1 MRLRGLLVC
10 SALALGLRGGAEA
23 KTAKAAK
30 VKETPEEKAAKAPK
44 RWPQPALGDTETP
57 DIEVL
62 FTFDDGPNPATT
74 PQVLD
79 ILAQRKIRAV
89 FFLIGK
95 QVESKHK
102 DTRAIL
108 DRIVNDG
115 HILANHTMFHTDL
128 CRTPTDDAIA
138 DLDGGREVIE
148 RATSMKIE
156 WFRAP
161 FGVRCDR
168 LDAMLAE
175 RRISHFHWDLDPQ
188 EWRHGNVDRTVR
200 YVTGQ
205 LSRASGRNVLLMH
218 DIKQVTVRALPK
230 IFEWMDAE
238 NAKRAKSRKRKI
250 KVLQAPDLAVERLPP
265 ALVSLLEEAAAGVR
279 ELPRAVAS
287 VLP

>member
-1 MRLRGLLVC
+1 MVRPRGILAC
-10 SALALGLRGGAEA
+10 CALAFALRGGADA
-23 KTAKAAK
+23 KG
-30 VKETPEEKAAKAPK
+30 
-44 RWPQPALGDTETP
+44 WPQPALGDDPEAQ

-62 FTFDDGPNPATT
+62 FTFDDGPHPVTT

-79 ILAQRKIRAV
+79 LLAQRKIRAV

-95 QVESKHK
+95 QVARGHK
-102 DTRAIL
+102 DVNAIL
-108 DRIVNDG
+108 TRIVDEG
-115 HILANHTMFHTDL
+115 HILANHTMAHTDL
-128 CRTPTDDAIA
+128 CKAEEDAAVA

-148 RATSMKIE
+148 RATAMKIH

-168 LDAMLAE
+168 LEAMLAE

-200 YVTGQ
+200 YVTSR

-230 IFEWMDAE
+230 IFEWMDEE

-250 KVLQAPDLAVERLPP
+250 KVLQAPDLAVEQLPP
-265 ALVSLLEEAAAGVR
+265 ALMAWLAEAAAGVR
-279 ELPRAVAS
+279 EVPKTIAS